1 MARSQHPDSAGSQF
15 FIMHEDAPH
24 LDGGYAA
31 FGKVFKGMNVVD
43 AIAETPT
50 NIMDY
55 PTEPQVIKKA
65 TVKLPPD
72 YNEGEEEE

>member
-1 MARSQHPDSAGSQF
+1 MARSPSDSAGSQF
-15 FIMHEDAPH
+15 FIMHEDASLMRLQPC
-24 LDGGYAA
+24 
-31 FGKVFKGMNVVD
+31 KVIKGMNVVD